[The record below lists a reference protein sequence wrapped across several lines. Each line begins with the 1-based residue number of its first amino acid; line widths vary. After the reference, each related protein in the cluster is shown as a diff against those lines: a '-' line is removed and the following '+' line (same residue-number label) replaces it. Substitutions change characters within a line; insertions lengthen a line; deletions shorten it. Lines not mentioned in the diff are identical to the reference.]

1 MSEKVNLTIGGVAL
15 IKFKRDKRIAVNL
28 IQIAKEFREL
38 LSDNDYFLDA
48 PFDAIS
54 LVLRYGDNENLS
66 PQELKINKKHSQLET
81 AVYINIHNLLS
92 MSDEELG
99 KYLRLAVIE
108 VCCDI
113 SANYDLPYE
122 FLDAHRKNV

>member
-38 LSDNDYFLDA
+38 LSDNGYFLDA

-54 LVLRYGDNENLS
+54 LILRYGDNEDLS
-66 PQELKINKKHSQLET
+66 PQELKINKKHFQLET
-81 AVYINIHNLLS
+81 AIYINIHNLLS
-92 MSDEELG
+92 MSDEVLG

-122 FLDAHRKNV
+122 FLDAHSKNV